1 MKTKTALMLIAKH
14 YARNNR
20 TRYEHQDLLSEAY
33 CRVLE
38 GRRAW
43 PREIPARI
51 FFSGVIRSIASEWKR
66 DLTEEVEVGDEGAEE
81 RGTLAKIDV
90 MKIVSL
96 FDDDPIAQKIVI
108 GMMDGARG
116 EELEQA
122 NGLSQ
127 TEYESKRKKI
137 RRRID
142 GLLKT

>member
-1 MKTKTALMLIAKH
+1 MSELATAAIETDPIPLSRAEICNAINRLTDGDKTALMLIAKH

-96 FDDDPIAQKIVI
+96 FDDDPIAQKI
-108 GMMDGARG
+108 
-116 EELEQA
+116 
-122 NGLSQ
+122 
-127 TEYESKRKKI
+127 
-137 RRRID
+137 
-142 GLLKT
+142 